1 MAGDLFM
8 KHAELKIIFPKNSE
22 AAVRA
27 SGTNGHSVRIRL
39 HIHAA
44 NNVPHAEFP
53 HRHSFGEN
61 LAAINQ
67 AFSIYPK
74 NRCLVITGAGKM

>member
-44 NNVPHAEFP
+44 NNVPHAGISSSPFIW
-53 HRHSFGEN
+53 RKSCR
-61 LAAINQ
+61 NQ
-67 AFSIYPK
+67 SSI
-74 NRCLVITGAGKM
+74 